1 MKEEKLVREKRRE
14 LKEKERQMRREWE
27 KEVDR
32 GKEKDDEVSEV
43 RRGGRNG
50 VESGDQRSWA
60 LIFRNLDLLEGS
72 RDLPESAKTR
82 PAYPL
87 RTC

>member
-1 MKEEKLVREKRRE
+1 MQQEAVKEERLVREKRRE

-50 VESGDQRSWA
+50 R
-60 LIFRNLDLLEGS
+60 
-72 RDLPESAKTR
+72 
-82 PAYPL
+82 
-87 RTC
+87 